1 MSMKNL
7 FLLLLMFTAFG
18 VPTALAQEFQPD
30 VTYLVVKNDG
40 TRFVGQI
47 ISSDAR
53 EVLIRT
59 SDRGDVAVPKH
70 EIRSITEYSPSDDR
84 LKEIFATRYFLTT
97 NGLPMDEGDSYIQWT
112 LIGPD
117 VHFGLKNNRS
127 IGVMT
132 SWVASPVIISY
143 KYSAEISERRS
154 YALGVLAGSTLWNFS
169 DGVRIA
175 LPYASYTMG
184 DKMSN
189 ISFSAGYG
197 VAYYDGESGGQA
209 MFSVAG
215 MHKISRSG
223 TFVFDSLIFV
233 NDGDVLALLVP
244 GVRLQTKENS
254 AFQFGFPGV
263 FYSGSSRPLGFPV
276 VSWFRKL

>member
-1 MSMKNL
+1 MKNL
-7 FLLLLMFTAFG
+7 FLLILMFTAFG
-18 VPTALAQEFQPD
+18 VPTALSQEFQPF

-59 SDRGDVAVPKH
+59 SDRGDVAIPKH

-84 LKEIFATRYFLTT
+84 PKETFATRYFLTT
-97 NGLPMDEGDSYIQWT
+97 NGIPMEEGDSYIQWT

-117 VHFGLKNNRS
+117 VHFGLKNNSS

-132 SWVASPVIISY
+132 TWIASPVLISY
-143 KYSAEISERRS
+143 KYSAEISEKRS
-154 YALGVLAGSTLWNFS
+154 YAIGVLAGSTLWNFS
-169 DGVRIA
+169 DGVRLA
-175 LPYASYTMG
+175 LPYAAYTIG
-184 DKMSN
+184 DNISN
-189 ISFSAGYG
+189 INFSAGYG
-197 VAYYDGESGGQA
+197 LSYYDGRSSGQA
-209 MFSVAG
+209 MLSVGG
-215 MHKISRSG
+215 MRKISRSG
-223 TFVFDSLIFV
+223 TFIFDSLIFA
-233 NDGDVLALLVP
+233 NEGDVLSVFIP
-244 GVRLQTKENS
+244 GIRLQTQENS
-254 AFQFGFPGV
+254 AFQFGFPGI

>member
-1 MSMKNL
+1 MKNL

-18 VPTALAQEFQPD
+18 VPAALAQEFQPD

-40 TRFVGQI
+40 IRFVGQI
-47 ISSDAR
+47 LSSDAR

-84 LKEIFATRYFLTT
+84 PKETFATRYFLTT
-97 NGLPMDEGDSYIQWT
+97 NGLPMDEGESYIQWT

-132 SWVASPVIISY
+132 TWVASPVIISY
-143 KYSAEISERRS
+143 KYSSEISEKHS
-154 YALGVLAGSTLWNFS
+154 YALGVLAGTTLWYD
-169 DGVRIA
+169 DGVRVA
-175 LPYASYTMG
+175 LPYASYTIG
-184 DKMSN
+184 DNISN

-197 VAYYDGESGGQA
+197 AAYYDGNSGGQA

-215 MHKISRSG
+215 MRKISRSG
-223 TFVFDSLIFV
+223 TFVFDSLIFA
-233 NDGDVLALLVP
+233 NDGDALAILIP

-254 AFQFGFPGV
+254 AFQFGFPG
-263 FYSGSSRPLGFPV
+263 FFHSGSSEPLGFPV